1 MIGFRRGGVPPF
13 IPLLIAVAF
22 GYMLAGGAGSAV
34 GALLFLPLLVMKVL
48 FMLFLFGMLF
58 RFAGGGPWGRRWS
71 DRGGHHGPPWADR
84 GRWTDHRDRT
94 ASTTEGGAGD
104 DIDDGGGK
112 DWEEAV
118 RAAKREIDRLF
129 PDPRE

>member
-1 MIGFRRGGVPPF
+1 
-13 IPLLIAVAF
+13 
-22 GYMLAGGAGSAV
+22 
-34 GALLFLPLLVMKVL
+34 MKVV

-71 DRGGHHGPPWADR
+71 DHDGHHGPPWADR
-84 GRWTDHRDRT
+84 GRWADHHRDRT
-94 ASTTEGGAGD
+94 ASRSTTRGPTGHDLD
-104 DIDDGGGK
+104 DEADD

-129 PDPRE
+129 PDPKE

>member
-1 MIGFRRGGVPPF
+1 MFGFRRGGFPLF

-22 GYMLAGGAGSAV
+22 GYMLAGGVGSVV
-34 GALLFLPLLVMKVL
+34 GALLFLPLLIMKVL

-58 RFAGGGPWGRRWS
+58 RFAGGGPW
-71 DRGGHHGPPWADR
+71 ADR
-84 GRWTDHRDRT
+84 RDRT
-94 ASTTEGGAGD
+94 ASRSTTEGGAGGD
-104 DIDDGGGK
+104 PGNQEGM

-129 PDPRE
+129 PDPKE